1 MLNVIRK
8 NAELTPSKCYA
19 NLHGT
24 GNAML
29 HAYMRANVCNNFN
42 SELPVH
48 RLLACRVNPG
58 NSQLVCYTTQ
68 PAQ

>member
-1 MLNVIRK
+1 MLNVIHK

-42 SELPVH
+42 SELPVR
-48 RLLACRVNPG
+48 RLLAC
-58 NSQLVCYTTQ
+58 
-68 PAQ
+68 